1 MSTMG
6 IASAESSSG
15 WKLWLGMGPGPGLGG
30 RGEQF
35 WMTDQKCYSH
45 ERS

>member
-15 WKLWLGMGPGPGLGG
+15 WKLWLGMAGEGG
-30 RGEQF
+30 QQF
-35 WMTDQKCYSH
+35 LDD
-45 ERS
+45 